1 MKSYMKFD
9 NMDDEKH
16 YMDEDIDDMNE
27 IVFMDGIDHMNMV
40 LTVWMNFTWTKLNS
54 STDKIMFTI
63 SGSITLMHNL
73 KALKF
78 HFN

>member
-1 MKSYMKFD
+1 MKSYKKFD

-40 LTVWMNFTWTKLNS
+40 LIVWVNFTWTKLNS
-54 STDKIMFTI
+54 STDIIMFTI

-73 KALKF
+73 KALKS

>member
-1 MKSYMKFD
+1 MKFD
-9 NMDDEKH
+9 NMDDKKY

-27 IVFMDGIDHMNMV
+27 IVFMDGINHMNMV
-40 LTVWMNFTWTKLNS
+40 LAVWMNFTWTKLNS
-54 STDKIMFTI
+54 SADRIMFTI

-78 HFN
+78 QFN